1 MCARVPA
8 SSSACRFNRSSRVL
22 RALTGLILC
31 QFAGEVVA
39 RAAGLAMPGPVLG
52 LVLLLA
58 ILAVHGGPD
67 EAMQATAGG
76 LLRHLSLL
84 FVPAGVGVITQ
95 LDALGRDWLAIAAAI
110 TVSTALG
117 LGVTASVMQRL
128 IR

>member
-1 MCARVPA
+1 MFAPAPA
-8 SSSACRFNRSSRVL
+8 SSFVCRSSRSSRVL

-39 RAAGLAMPGPVLG
+39 RAAGLAIPGPVLG

-58 ILAVHGGPD
+58 ILAARGGPD
-67 EAMQATAGG
+67 EAMRSTAAG

-84 FVPAGVGVITQ
+84 FVPAGVGIVTQ
-95 LDALGRDWLAIAAAI
+95 LDSLGRDWLAIAAAI
-110 TVSTALG
+110 TVSTILG

-128 IR
+128 AK

>member
-1 MCARVPA
+1 M
-8 SSSACRFNRSSRVL
+8 L

-39 RAAGLAMPGPVLG
+39 RVAGLPIPGPVLG

-58 ILAVHGGPD
+58 LFAARGGPD
-67 EAMQATAGG
+67 EAMRSTTAG

-95 LDALGRDWLAIAAAI
+95 LDALGRDWLAIGAAI

-117 LGVTASVMQRL
+117 LGVTASVMQHL
-128 IR
+128 IK

>member
-1 MCARVPA
+1 MSAPVPA
-8 SSSACRFNRSSRVL
+8 SSSACRFNRNRRVL
-22 RALTGLILC
+22 RALTGLTLC
-31 QFAGEVVA
+31 QFAGEVIA
-39 RAAGLAMPGPVLG
+39 RAAGLAIPGPVLG

-58 ILAVHGGPD
+58 ILAVRGGPD
-67 EAMQATAGG
+67 EAMRSTTAG

-128 IR
+128 VK

>member
-1 MCARVPA
+1 MSVLAPA
-8 SSSACRFNRSSRVL
+8 SSFACRSSRNSRVL

-58 ILAVHGGPD
+58 ILAVRGGPD
-67 EAMQATAGG
+67 EAMRATAGG

-95 LDALGRDWLAIAAAI
+95 LDALGRDWLAIAVAI

-117 LGVTASVMQRL
+117 LGVTALVMQRL

>member
-1 MCARVPA
+1 M
-8 SSSACRFNRSSRVL
+8 L

-31 QFAGEVVA
+31 QFAGEIIA
-39 RAAGLAMPGPVLG
+39 RAAGLPLPGPVLG

-58 ILAVHGGPD
+58 ILAARGGPD
-67 EAMQATAGG
+67 EAMRSTAGG

-95 LDALGRDWLAIAAAI
+95 LDALGQDWLAIAAAI

-117 LGVTASVMQRL
+117 LGVTALVMQRL

>member
-1 MCARVPA
+1 M
-8 SSSACRFNRSSRVL
+8 L

-31 QFAGEVVA
+31 QFAGEVIA

-58 ILAVHGGPD
+58 ILAVRGGPD
-67 EAMQATAGG
+67 EAMRSTTAG

-117 LGVTASVMQRL
+117 LAVTASVMQRL
-128 IR
+128 VK

>member
-1 MCARVPA
+1 M
-8 SSSACRFNRSSRVL
+8 L
-22 RALTGLILC
+22 RALTTLILC
-31 QFAGEVVA
+31 QFAGEVIA
-39 RAAGLAMPGPVLG
+39 RGAGLAMPGPVLG

-58 ILAVHGGPD
+58 VLAARGGLD
-67 EAMQATAGG
+67 ETMRSTAAG

-84 FVPAGVGVITQ
+84 FVPAGVGIVTQ

-128 IR
+128 VR